1 MELSGLKG
9 RNLTNKKMMALATQ
23 EHDASYEHDMDSI
36 LKEATTVKH
45 ISKEL
50 KIKGV
55 KGK

>member
-1 MELSGLKG
+1 
-9 RNLTNKKMMALATQ
+9 MMTLATQ